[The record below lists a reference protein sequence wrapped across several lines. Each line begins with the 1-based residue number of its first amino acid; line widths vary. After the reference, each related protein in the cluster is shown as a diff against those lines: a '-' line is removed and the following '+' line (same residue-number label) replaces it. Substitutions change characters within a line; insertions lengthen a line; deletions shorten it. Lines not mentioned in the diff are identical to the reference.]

1 MLKADYIKH
10 ETLVNAHDKAV
21 QSDMPNL
28 LIKGNDK
35 TGTLGKYGYMYR
47 TKGLAIHDCINR
59 TSICEN
65 ACYAVMDHL
74 FNLER
79 GHGVAHYYSQL
90 AHTDPL
96 ALFDKLDLEIAD
108 LLKKPRIRNKGLVI
122 RIHEAADF
130 LSAMHVRVYIWLAAK
145 YPMVIFFGYSR
156 SWQTESIAKAL
167 AELNTYDNAFVRE
180 STDNERPIGKGLT
193 SEAFFGDVDK
203 EPTRSFKCVEQLTKG
218 KDNHIKCIDCGLC
231 WTRRSL
237 NVVFKKH

>member
-1 MLKADYIKH
+1 MLKTDYIKQ
-10 ETLVNAHDKAV
+10 ETLVNAHEKAV
-21 QSDMPNL
+21 QNDMPNL

-47 TKGLAIHDCINR
+47 TKGLAIHDCPNR
-59 TSICEN
+59 TNTCQN

-122 RIHEAADF
+122 RIHESGDF
-130 LSAMHVRVYIWLAAK
+130 VSRMHVLAYAWLAAK
-145 YPMVIFFGYSR
+145 YPTVTFFGYSR
-156 SWQTESIAKAL
+156 SWVDPKIGQAL
-167 AELNTYDNAFVRE
+167 SELNALPNVNIRE
-180 STDNERPIGKGLT
+180 SLDNDRYVGTGLT
-193 SEAFFGDVDK
+193 SLAFFGDKDK

-231 WTRRSL
+231 WSQRSL